1 MKSGI
6 IRRILFGKILV
17 KKYKNPYL
25 MIKTIQYLAL
35 MGVMAVVGWVVE
47 VRAITPTVTAEPE
60 KIVYVENETVFGL
73 EEVLSKQKV
82 GNFAGWNG
90 LRIMERVAIERGVRA
105 DTVVLLLLLPLVAT
119 LVGVLH
125 YVFGLTGYGI
135 FTPTMVAVALVATGI
150 FGGLTL
156 FAMILAISLL
166 ANLTLSKLKL
176 HFWPARSINLLFISL
191 GTLGLMIGSS
201 YFELLDI
208 RSISIFPVLLMI
220 LLAEDFVRTQLAK
233 SKGEAKKLMVGTLIL
248 AVVGA
253 LVMNIRQV
261 QEWVLLYPEV
271 VVLATVLINIGVGNY
286 TGIRLAELGRFR
298 KAIR

>member
-1 MKSGI
+1 M
-6 IRRILFGKILV
+6 V
-17 KKYKNPYL
+17 
-25 MIKTIQYLAL
+25 KTIQYLLL

-47 VRAITPTVTAEPE
+47 VRAAPMEVVE
-60 KIVYVENETVFGL
+60 KNTISYFEDKAVIGL
-73 EEVLSKQKV
+73 EGVLEKQKV
-82 GNFAGWNG
+82 GRFAGWNG

-125 YVFGLTGYGI
+125 YIFGLTGYGI

-253 LVMNIRQV
+253 LVMNVRQV
-261 QEWVLLYPEV
+261 QEWVLMYPEV
-271 VVLATVLINIGVGNY
+271 VVLATILINIGVGNY